1 MKYKKHLQAEIKG
14 EYLIFVSCIN
24 IFMFYGNFEFIT
36 INKKNY
42 KMKQS
47 YVQSL
52 KAISRT

>member
-1 MKYKKHLQAEIKG
+1 MKCKKHLQAEIKG

-36 INKKNY
+36 NNKKNY